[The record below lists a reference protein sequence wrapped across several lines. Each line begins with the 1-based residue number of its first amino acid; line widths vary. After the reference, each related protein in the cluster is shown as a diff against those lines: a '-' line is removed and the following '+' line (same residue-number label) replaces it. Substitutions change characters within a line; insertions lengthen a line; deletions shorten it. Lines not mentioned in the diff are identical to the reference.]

1 MDNKIQYNN
10 FIPTAEPMQIGGKEQ
25 YNKARNISISTFTV
39 QASKK
44 KNKPNMT
51 AISTSLSPIVEY
63 KKAPQSDNLKKLVFF
78 FLVQKTG
85 YGFLDSDFL
94 QQIRKLEADP
104 H

>member
-1 MDNKIQYNN
+1 
-10 FIPTAEPMQIGGKEQ
+10 
-25 YNKARNISISTFTV
+25 
-39 QASKK
+39 
-44 KNKPNMT
+44 MT

-63 KKAPQSDNLKKLVFF
+63 KKAPQSDNLKKLAFF